1 MIAVF
6 LLATAAILPASEVI
20 VEEKEPK
27 VIVHEPES
35 HVIVEEPFV
44 EYRPYHH
51 HHHHHDDV
59 IVEEKIR

>member
-1 MIAVF
+1 MIAAF
-6 LLATAAILPASEVI
+6 LLATASILPASEVV

-27 VIVHEPES
+27 VIVHEPET

-44 EYRPYHH
+44 EYHPYHH